1 MILAYPVTVVGVGP
15 GSREYLLPVAERAV
29 LQSDVLVG
37 GARAL
42 KLFAHLGK
50 QCYQIDRHLDAVLD
64 FIEAARENQRVA
76 VLLSGDP
83 GYFSLLPRLR
93 ARLGEK
99 NLVVIPG
106 ISSLQLACARL
117 GMNWEDFFHVSLHGR
132 GLDQLER
139 VGDYPKVAVL
149 TEKRFPPSAVCRFFL
164 EKGNE
169 FQQVWILT
177 DLGLPGEQVT
187 STTLEGGA
195 RVEGRPNSIVI
206 LVKDCEK
213 QGGSGRERLS
223 DQSDCWRGGSSQ
235 KSLQLGKKEQQKLE
249 RPEDHDFVTPGLP
262 DDLFLRGNVAMSKEE
277 ARALALC
284 KARLRKGIIV
294 YEIGAG
300 SGSWTVEVA
309 RLIKPGQVYAFEKD
323 PEALALTRA
332 NLKHFQLTN
341 VVLVEGEAPEACGG
355 FPPADCVLIGGSG
368 GRLEEILKAAKE
380 WLRPGGRLVI
390 TAVTPETFSTA
401 WRLLQDEAWEERD
414 AVLLQL
420 ARVQHK
426 GRVHCWQG
434 ENPVFILS
442 ANRGRITG

>member
-1 MILAYPVTVVGVGP
+1 VVFLAYPVTVVGVGP
-15 GSREYLLPVAERAV
+15 GSREYLLPVAEEAV

-42 KLFAHLGK
+42 ELFAHLGK
-50 QCYQIDRHLDAVLD
+50 QCYQIDRHLDAALD
-64 FIEAARENQRVA
+64 FIERAREKQRVA

-99 NLVVIPG
+99 NLIVIPG

-117 GMNWEDFFHVSLHGR
+117 GLNWEDFFHVSLHGR
-132 GLDQLER
+132 GLDQLEK
-139 VGDYPKVAVL
+139 VGDCPKVAVL

-164 EKGNE
+164 EKGNN
-169 FQQVWILT
+169 FQKVWILT

-187 STTLEGGA
+187 STTLEEGA
-195 RVEGRPNSIVI
+195 WVEGRANSIVI
-206 LVKDCEK
+206 LVKDCEERRRL
-213 QGGSGRERLS
+213 GRERPD
-223 DQSDCWRGGSSQ
+223 DQDDCWRGKSSQ
-235 KSLQLGKKEQQKLE
+235 KNSQMGKTECHE
-249 RPEDHDFVTPGLP
+249 VVTPGLP

-277 ARALALC
+277 VRALVLC
-284 KARLRKGIIV
+284 KARLRKGMAV

-323 PEALALTRA
+323 PEALALARA

-341 VVLVEGEAPEACGG
+341 VVLVEGEAPEACEG
-355 FPPADCVLIGGSG
+355 FPPGDCVLVGGSG
-368 GRLEEILKAAKE
+368 GRLEEILRAAKE

-401 WRLLQDEAWEERD
+401 WQLLQDEAWEERD

-420 ARVQHK
+420 ARVQRK
-426 GRVHCWQG
+426 GRVNCWQG

-442 ANRGRITG
+442 ASRGWTTG